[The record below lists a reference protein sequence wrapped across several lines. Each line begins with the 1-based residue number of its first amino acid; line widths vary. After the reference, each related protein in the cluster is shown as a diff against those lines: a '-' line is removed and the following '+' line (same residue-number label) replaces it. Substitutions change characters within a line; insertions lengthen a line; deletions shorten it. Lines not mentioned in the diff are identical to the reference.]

1 MQVGSLFMSECF
13 QAGVY
18 VRVGGWVGVGVC
30 CGCVGVCA
38 RTPSNFNLI
47 VQDSDRRVCML
58 CVFVWPCARALCV
71 CVCVCVRARAR
82 RCVYLRACVPAV

>member
-1 MQVGSLFMSECF
+1 
-13 QAGVY
+13 
-18 VRVGGWVGVGVC
+18 
-30 CGCVGVCA
+30 
-38 RTPSNFNLI
+38 
-47 VQDSDRRVCML
+47 ML